1 MSAEAEAP
9 AVRAATLADQVALV
23 DVDAVATGIAAS
35 GPRFAIQASTI
46 EIIAMAVLIGR
57 LRIIA
62 DLTYD
67 MLAFADIVTA
77 HRDRD
82 TRVALKPE
90 LSQKISVLGASLE
103 ALGYGQS
110 TSPAPEETSD
120 GQG

>member
-1 MSAEAEAP
+1 VSADTEATP
-9 AVRAATLADQVALV
+9 TRPATLADQVALV
-23 DVDAVATGIAAS
+23 DVDAVAARIASS

-46 EIIAMAVLIGR
+46 EIIAMAVRIGR
-57 LRIIA
+57 LRTIA

-77 HRDRD
+77 QRDRD
-82 TRVALKPE
+82 TRAALRPE
-90 LSQKISVLGASLE
+90 LSQKISVLGAALE

-110 TSPAPEETSD
+110 TSPAPEENID